1 MKTLFRNC
9 LVYDGSGAPPI
20 PGCVLV
26 EGDRI
31 ADAGPTPA
39 ARGLTGADRV
49 IDGEGLALAPGFID
63 AHGHSDLSLPAAP
76 EATGKIAQGVTTE
89 ITGNCGL
96 SPFPVT
102 ERNRD
107 HLNHLYADYGVEI
120 NWTDFTGYAAEVE
133 RRRPAINIAPLC
145 GHNTLRGAVNGYRDA
160 PPDLGRAAA
169 LLREQLC
176 QGAAGFSTGLLYTPG
191 CFSAP
196 AEITALLKVLGEFNR
211 PYTTHLRSEGGRL
224 LEALAEA
231 VESCRSAGQ
240 NHLHI
245 SHFKTSG
252 RANWCKLDDAVR
264 LLESAPLKITADRY
278 PYTESMTQLSVILPD
293 ELARRTNEELS
304 QCLGDPARF
313 AEVTAV
319 LRRLPPERWRTCRLI
334 TTTAPG
340 YAGCNGRVFTEFPD
354 PPLACAEILR
364 GDPSGAMAAFHGM
377 SPDNLRRILSLP
389 YVMCGTDESARPVDY
404 RFGVSHP
411 RGFGSFPEFFS
422 YFKLEEAIRRVTSL
436 PAETFGLAGRGRIR
450 RGYYADLV
458 LFDPAAYR
466 AEADF
471 AHPHRIAKGVKM
483 VLVNGGERSGRVL
496 AR

>member
-1 MKTLFRNC
+1 MKILFQNC
-9 LVYDGSGAPPI
+9 LIYDGSGSPPVS
-20 PGCVLV
+20 GDVLTD
-26 EGDRI
+26 GDRI
-31 ADAGPTPA
+31 ADAGPVLSALRP
-39 ARGLTGADRV
+39 DRT
-49 IDGEGLALAPGFID
+49 IDGGGLALAPGFID
-63 AHGHSDLSLPAAP
+63 AHGHSDLSILAAP
-76 EATGKIAQGVTTE
+76 EATGKISQGVTTE

-107 HLNHLYADYGVEI
+107 HLNHLYANYGVEI
-120 NWTDFTGYAAEVE
+120 TWRDFAGYAAETE

-145 GHNTLRGAVNGYRDA
+145 GHNTLRGAVCGYRDE
-160 PPDLGRAAA
+160 PFDIEQAAA
-169 LLREQLC
+169 LLREQLR

-196 AEITALLKVLGEFNR
+196 PEITALLKVLADFKR
-211 PYTTHLRSEGGRL
+211 PYTTHLRSEGNQL
-224 LEALAEA
+224 LEALSEA
-231 VESCRSAGQ
+231 VDSCRSAGQ
-240 NHLHI
+240 EHLHI

-252 RANWCKLDDAVR
+252 RANWHKLDDAVR
-264 LLESAPLKITADRY
+264 LLASAPLKITADRY
-278 PYTESMTQLSVILPD
+278 PYTESMTQLGIILPD
-293 ELARRTNEELS
+293 ELARYTNDELARH
-304 QCLGDPARF
+304 LADPVHF
-313 AEVTAV
+313 AEVTAL
-319 LRRLPPERWRTCRLI
+319 LRRQPPERWQTCRLV
-334 TTTAPG
+334 TTIAPN
-340 YAGCNGRVFTEFPD
+340 YAKRNGRVFAEFPD

-364 GDPSGAMAAFHGM
+364 DDPSGAMAAFRGM
-377 SPDNLRRILSLP
+377 CPDNLRRILNLP

-411 RGFGSFPEFFS
+411 RGFGSFPEFFG

-450 RGYYADLV
+450 RGYSADLV

-466 AEADF
+466 SEADF
-471 AHPHRIAKGVKM
+471 SHPHRMAGGIKL